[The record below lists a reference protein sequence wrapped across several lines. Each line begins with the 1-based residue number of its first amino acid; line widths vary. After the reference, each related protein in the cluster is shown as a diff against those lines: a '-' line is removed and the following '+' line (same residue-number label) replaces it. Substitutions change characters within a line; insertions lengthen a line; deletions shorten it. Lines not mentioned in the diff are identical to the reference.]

1 MSFTCVLIHNSLPY
15 PLSLFDAGNKIF
27 LPLLSADSHL
37 GFLPTEWSEEKG
49 RVVPLSPL
57 LLSLLDDVRQGLGG
71 PGAQLVE
78 NVLEALLLLQP
89 NRYQ

>member
-1 MSFTCVLIHNSLPY
+1 MIHNSLPY
-15 PLSLFDAGNKIF
+15 SLSLFNVGNKIF
-27 LPLLSADSHL
+27 FTVTVALTLTLAFS
-37 GFLPTEWSEEKG
+37 TEWSEEKG

-89 NRYQ
+89 NR

>member
-1 MSFTCVLIHNSLPY
+1 M
-15 PLSLFDAGNKIF
+15 F
-27 LPLLSADSHL
+27 LGILCRCFVSEIEYFYGFPLLFADSHL

-89 NRYQ
+89 NR